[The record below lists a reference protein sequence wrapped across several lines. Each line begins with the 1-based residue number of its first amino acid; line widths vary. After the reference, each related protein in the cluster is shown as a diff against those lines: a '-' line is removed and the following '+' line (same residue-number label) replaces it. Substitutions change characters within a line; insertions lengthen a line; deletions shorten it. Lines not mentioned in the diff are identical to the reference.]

1 MKISYCLAVMLL
13 LSSCSSKPKEAADED
28 AATPVQVAKATSGTM
43 HHLVSA
49 EAVLYPLNQATI
61 VPKITAPV
69 QRFLVQRGDHVKRG
83 QLLAVLEDGDLRATT
98 VESRQLYQQAQA
110 SYEITRA
117 VTIPDDLT
125 KSKSDAVAAREA
137 LAAAQKLYDN
147 RVVLFKEGALAQKL
161 VDDAKVA
168 LVQARAL
175 SGTAQQ
181 HLAGLEKAGGAA
193 QLASSE
199 AQANA
204 ARAHYESS
212 AAQSSY
218 GDVRSPISGVVADR
232 GVNVGDVASSG
243 AALFSIVDISHIVAR
258 ANVPVN
264 EASTLHTGQAATIQ
278 GPAGD
283 IDGKVTVVSPT
294 VDPNTTTV
302 QVWVEAANPGE
313 ALKLGTTVHVSIEA
327 GDILDAVM
335 VPVSALLPSDEGGD
349 QVMVAMSDSSVQ
361 RRKVEVGVRNGDTVQ
376 ILSGVKA
383 GENVITSGGLGLDD
397 KAKIEIGQAGDDK

>member
-1 MKISYCLAVMLL
+1 MKIWYCLAVMLL
-13 LSSCSSKPKEAADED
+13 LASCSKPKQAAEEE

-43 HHLVSA
+43 HHVVSA
-49 EAVLYPLNQATI
+49 EAVLYPVNQATI
-61 VPKITAPV
+61 VPKISAPV

-83 QLLAVLEDGDLRATT
+83 ELLAVLEDADLQATT
-98 VESRQLYQQAQA
+98 VESHQLYQQAQA
-110 SYEITRA
+110 SYENTRA

-125 KSKSDAVAAREA
+125 KSKSDAAAAQES
-137 LAAAQKLYDN
+137 LVAAQKLYDN
-147 RVVLFKEGALAQKL
+147 RVELFKEGALAHKL

-168 LVQARAL
+168 LVQAQAQAE
-175 SGTAQQ
+175 TAQK
-181 HLAGLEKAGGAA
+181 HLNSLEKAGEAA

-204 ARAHYESS
+204 AKAHYESS

-218 GDVRSPISGVVADR
+218 GEVRSPISGVVADR
-232 GVNVGDVASSG
+232 GVNVGDVPSSG

-264 EASTLHTGQAATIQ
+264 EASSLRTGQTATIQ

-294 VDPNTTTV
+294 VDTNTTTV

-327 GDILDAVM
+327 GDIPNAVI
-335 VPVSALLPSDEGGD
+335 VPASALLPSDEGGD
-349 QVMVAMSDSSVQ
+349 QVMVAMPDNTAQ
-361 RRKVEVGVRNGDTVQ
+361 ARKVEVGVRNGDNVQ
-376 ILSGVKA
+376 ILSGVKP

-397 KAKIEIGQAGDDK
+397 KAKIEIGKAGDDK